1 MVKRTAAVGDQGD
14 DVTVIA
20 ATAPQLLIGAVAG
33 IVAAIVISSIRR
45 SKSSSTSQG

>member
-1 MVKRTAAVGDQGD
+1 MVKGTAAVAVQHD

-33 IVAAIVISSIRR
+33 MVAAIVISSIRR
-45 SKSSSTSQG
+45 SKTRSSS